1 MDNTEVMTESVEFD
15 ASVAME
21 NLLAEPEV
29 AQEQAQT
36 EEVSPEQA
44 QRNTLTEGLNTLY
57 EDGWSAEELLEFSQD
72 ATVREDIQKNGKT
85 VRQAARAFLRRQN
98 AAAKAEEKS
107 GKRGVPTVRTA
118 SNTGAGAR
126 NQVAEMSDAEFD
138 KFYRQVMDD
147 SLSGKKHRL

>member
-15 ASVAME
+15 ASAAME
-21 NLLAEPEV
+21 NLLAEPQA
-29 AQEQAQT
+29 AQEQEQT
-36 EEVSPEQA
+36 DEVTPEQA

-98 AAAKAEEKS
+98 AAAKAEDKG
-107 GKRGVPTVRTA
+107 GKHGVPTVRTA
-118 SNTGAGAR
+118 SNTGAGGR
-126 NQVAEMSDAEFD
+126 NQVEDMTDAQFDAFYKKVMSD
-138 KFYRQVMDD
+138 
-147 SLSGKKHRL
+147 SLAGKKHRL